1 MSRMLKIAVA
11 AVALSLSV
19 APVTMAFASAGDK
32 AACESSQFTEH
43 GVWDCR

>member
-1 MSRMLKIAVA
+1 MSKILKIAVA

-19 APVTMAFASAGDK
+19 SPITVAFASAGDQ
-32 AACESSQFTEH
+32 ASCQSSQFTEH